1 MDGEGIEEK
10 WQSFK
15 ETVTSTY
22 KEVLGK
28 KKYNHKE
35 WMTAEETLKKFE
47 ERKGKVATVNNSST
61 QA

>member
-1 MDGEGIEEK
+1 MDGEGIEERR
-10 WQSFK
+10 QSFK

-35 WMTAEETLKKFE
+35 WMTAETLKKVE